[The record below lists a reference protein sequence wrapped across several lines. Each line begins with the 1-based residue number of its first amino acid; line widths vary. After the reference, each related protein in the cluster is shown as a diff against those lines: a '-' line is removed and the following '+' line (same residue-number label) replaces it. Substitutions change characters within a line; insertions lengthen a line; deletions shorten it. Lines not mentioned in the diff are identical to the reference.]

1 MYILSLS
8 YETQQKVLCK
18 LVRTP
23 HGTSGGDFATEIVP
37 LVELNE
43 GNNN

>member
-1 MYILSLS
+1 MKHN
-8 YETQQKVLCK
+8 KVLCK
-18 LVRTP
+18 LVYTL
-23 HGTSGGDFATEIVP
+23 HSTSGDDFATEIVP